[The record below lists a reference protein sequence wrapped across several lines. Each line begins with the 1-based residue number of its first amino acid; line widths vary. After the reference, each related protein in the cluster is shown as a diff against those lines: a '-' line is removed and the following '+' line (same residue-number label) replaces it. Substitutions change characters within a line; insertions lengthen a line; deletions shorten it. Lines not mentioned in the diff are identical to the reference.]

1 MSIVSYLPFLVV
13 VLSNTFYHVTAKS
26 TPSTVPPFASL
37 TVTYA
42 VGLTASFVLHLV
54 TSKSGNPLTE
64 YRQIHWSAVVLGLA
78 IVGLEA
84 GYLLLYRSGWNIST
98 GSLVCNAAL
107 AVILIL
113 VGRAFFQENLSP
125 SKLAGVGLCLAGL
138 YFVNK

>member
-1 MSIVSYLPFLVV
+1 MSASAYLPILVI

-26 TPSTVPPFASL
+26 APPTASPFASL

-42 VGLTASFVLHLV
+42 VGIVASLVLYFV
-54 TSKSGNPLTE
+54 TSKGGHLLTE
-64 YRQIHWSAVVLGLA
+64 YRQIHWSSVVLGLA

-98 GSLVCNAAL
+98 GSLMCNVGL

-113 VGRAFFQENLSP
+113 VGRIFFRESISL
-125 SKLAGVGLCLAGL
+125 SKLAGIGLCLTGL
-138 YFVNK
+138 YFINK